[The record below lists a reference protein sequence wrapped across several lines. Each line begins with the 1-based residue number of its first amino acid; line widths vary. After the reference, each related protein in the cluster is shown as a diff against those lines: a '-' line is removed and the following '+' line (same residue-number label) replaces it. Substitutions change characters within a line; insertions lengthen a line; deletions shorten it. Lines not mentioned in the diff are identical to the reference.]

1 MSIIFCLW
9 EETLTNNAIQ
19 IVILEVIKGTIV
31 QVMMIQKVF
40 LKIIKCAMNHM
51 MGIILIMMK
60 EKAIFL

>member
-1 MSIIFCLW
+1 MPIIFFLL

-51 MGIILIMMK
+51 MDIILIMMK